1 MITFGLI
8 DDYIKDMIKKYFT
21 KFSNTGAPVAMQT
34 ILSNVLCYFKGL

>member
-8 DDYIKDMIKKYFT
+8 DDYIKDIIKKYFT

-34 ILSNVLCYFKGL
+34 ISSNILYYFEGL